1 VEAKELRG
9 PERFGKE
16 LQRALLNPSSP
27 CGRGKSMV
35 KNKAGNVEEYLEGLP
50 EDARNVIAMIRE
62 LILRRLPKGYRECMN
77 WGMISYEIPLERYPD
92 TYNKQPLSYLGLAA
106 QKNYYAL
113 YLTCAY
119 QDAALLEKLKE
130 GFRTAGKKLDMGK
143 SCLRF
148 RTLEDLPL
156 VIIEQV
162 VGYTPPGRFIEIYE
176 SARRQ
181 AKAKS

>member
-1 VEAKELRG
+1 MDK
-9 PERFGKE
+9 K
-16 LQRALLNPSSP
+16 
-27 CGRGKSMV
+27 
-35 KNKAGNVEEYLEGLP
+35 KAATVDEYLGDLSE
-50 EDARNVIAMIRE
+50 EARTVITTLRE

-77 WGMISYEIPLERYPD
+77 WGMISYDIPLERYPD

-106 QKNYYAL
+106 QKKHYAL
-113 YLTCAY
+113 YLSCAY

-156 VIIEQV
+156 DVIEQV
-162 VGYTPPGRFIEIYE
+162 VGYIPPERFIEIYE
-176 SARRQ
+176 SARQQ
-181 AKAKS
+181 AKNKS